1 MSVFSPKVLAYIRA
15 SEVIAETRAER
26 GVYPKAEAAAINREL
41 QAISKR
47 LYQSAKNAYRGE
59 TLKKFFA
66 DHPDKAKLYKQATAL
81 QRYRNAVKAIDKL
94 AEEDKEK

>member
-1 MSVFSPKVLAYIRA
+1 MSLSPKILAYIRA
-15 SEVIAETRAER
+15 SEVIAATRAER

-47 LYQSAKNAYRGE
+47 LHQSAKKAYRGE